1 MSFFI
6 KRLKSIKYAVKG
18 INFLFTKEPN
28 ARVHFVV
35 TIIVII
41 AGFFLEISIHDW
53 ILVCIAICLVL
64 TAEIFNTA
72 IEKLVDLISPA
83 RNEKAAQIKDLAA
96 GGVLI
101 CAIVSILIGLY
112 VFLPKLLSLYYTA

>member
-1 MSFFI
+1 MSFFV
-6 KRLKSIKYAVKG
+6 KRLKSIKYAIKG
-18 INFLFTKEPN
+18 INYLFKKEQN

-35 TIIVII
+35 AIIVII
-41 AGFFLEISIHDW
+41 GGFFLEISIHDW
-53 ILVCIAICLVL
+53 VLVCIAISLVL

-101 CAIVSILIGLY
+101 CAIVSIVIGLY
-112 VFLPKLLSLYYTA
+112 VFLPKLLSLYY